1 MNNTKLKLKKT
12 SGTAKKIKAEPFVK
26 WAGGKTQLLNQYKN
40 FFPSP
45 KSYHRYIEPFVGGG
59 AVFFFLQGICKKN
72 AIIADLNEDL
82 INCYES
88 IKTNAEKLMKELE
101 KHEESHSKDYYYEQR
116 KKYNNGLLNKIEK
129 AALFIY
135 LNKMSFNGLHRVNC
149 KGEFNVP
156 LGSNNNKKIFD
167 KKNFQSIGKILSTT
181 NIIAGSY
188 ETVLNKTKADDFV
201 YLDPPYYPVE
211 GKGSFTKYTQNPFLG
226 EAHNALSLMVEEIDK
241 KGCKFMLSNSDSK
254 FIRNLYKNPKFQ
266 IIPIKAKRYINCLGE
281 DRGKNVDEIL
291 VINYEV

>member
-1 MNNTKLKLKKT
+1 MNNTKLKIIGANGK
-12 SGTAKKIKAEPFVK
+12 AKEIKAEPFLK
-26 WAGGKTQLLNQYKN
+26 WAGGKTQLINQYKDY
-40 FFPSP
+40 FPDP
-45 KSYHRYIEPFVGGG
+45 KSYQRYIEPFVGGG
-59 AVFFFLQGICKKN
+59 AVFFFLQGVNKKD

-88 IKTNAEKLMKELE
+88 IKTNLEALIKELE
-101 KHEESHSKDYYYEQR
+101 KHEKKHDKDYYYDQR
-116 KKYNNGLLNKIEK
+116 KKYNNGSLDEIEK

-135 LNKMSFNGLHRVNC
+135 LNKMSFNGLHRVNS

-156 LGSNNNKKIFD
+156 LGSGSNKKIFD
-167 KKNFQSIGKILSTT
+167 KKNLESIKDILNRTK
-181 NIIAGSY
+181 IIAGSY
-188 ETVLNKTKADDFV
+188 ETILKELGHGDFV

-226 EAHNALSLMVEEIDK
+226 EAHKNLSLMVKEIDE
-241 KGCKFMLSNSDSK
+241 KGCKFMLSNSDCK
-254 FIRNLYKNPKFQ
+254 FIRGLYNDSKFK

-281 DRGKNVDEIL
+281 NRGKNVDEIL